1 MTDTQ
6 VTTRPPGGWSL
17 RLMARL
23 EMGPTSR
30 IASVLARKYP
40 SIQSPHAAPSLSDS
54 FLSRGRQGLMSILKT
69 VSVFIG
75 KFTAAS
81 ALVLLMTGCSMFHK
95 SAPAMPA
102 VPFNGMVIRHTVS
115 DYSKW
120 KPIFDADAS
129 ERIAAGVHAIGV
141 ARGIENPNDIEI
153 PAIIDDV
160 QKAKAFAADPRLKDV
175 MQKAGVTGAPD
186 IEFIRVL
193 RMTNHGKCDYA
204 EVTVK
209 VKDFDAWLKVFDAEG
224 AAVRKKDGIT
234 DFVLG
239 RGIDDP
245 NLVYLVFKIN
255 SIAEVNAAMSNP
267 ARQKL
272 MQEGGV
278 IGQPAIYFGRDQ

>member
-1 MTDTQ
+1 MTFANRFAHVAGVLGKWTAIFCL
-6 VTTRPPGGWSL
+6 SL
-17 RLMARL
+17 
-23 EMGPTSR
+23 
-30 IASVLARKYP
+30 V
-40 SIQSPHAAPSLSDS
+40 
-54 FLSRGRQGLMSILKT
+54 
-69 VSVFIG
+69 
-75 KFTAAS
+75 
-81 ALVLLMTGCSMFHK
+81 MTGCSVLHK
-95 SAPAMPA
+95 SEPAMPT
-102 VPFNGMVIRHTVS
+102 VPFDAMVIRHMVA
-115 DYSKW
+115 DYELWKTSFILHGLDRSKQG
-120 KPIFDADAS
+120 I
-129 ERIAAGVHAIGV
+129 HTIGI
-141 ARGIENPNDIEI
+141 ARGIENANDVEVPFVIASVER
-153 PAIIDDV
+153 
-160 QKAKAFAADPRLKDV
+160 AKAYVTAPEVKQGMQADG
-175 MQKAGVTGAPD
+175 ATSAPD
-186 IEFIRVL
+186 IKFIRVL

-255 SIAEVNAAMSNP
+255 SIAEVNAAMANP